1 MAKDRREQNSSQNYC
16 PSKRFNSILPIL
28 FTPFFT
34 LLFTSVQA
42 ETGQNEKF
50 KSNPFP
56 NPKTLMKLTTAAPST
71 ASAVVTAMSSNI
83 ANVVKFTAAPS
94 NEPLAERRQ
103 NVAWFAA
110 SYSDW
115 GFKYRSGSA
124 SIENGGFDCSGFVT
138 YVLNYFDIKTKR
150 TAAEQFNAGKQLPV
164 EQARPGD
171 LVFFGGK
178 RNVSHVAMVVSNDEK
193 GLVVVHSTN
202 TKGVTQENITESKYW
217 KPKLKDSAVNI
228 LGD

>member
-1 MAKDRREQNSSQNYC
+1 MAKDRREQNSSQNHC
-16 PSKRFNSILPIL
+16 PAKRLNSILPIL
-28 FTPFFT
+28 FTPIFT
-34 LLFTSVQA
+34 LLFLSAQA

-50 KSNPFP
+50 KNNPFP

-71 ASAVVTAMSSNI
+71 ASAVVTAVSSNI
-83 ANVVKFTAAPS
+83 AKAVKFTAAPS

-150 TAAEQFNAGKQLPV
+150 TAAEQFNEGRQLPV
-164 EQARPGD
+164 DQARPGD

>member
-1 MAKDRREQNSSQNYC
+1 MAKEGRAQALSQNHC
-16 PSKRFNSILPIL
+16 PTKRLNTILPIL
-28 FTPFFT
+28 FTSLFT
-34 LLFTSVQA
+34 LLFLSAQA

-50 KSNPFP
+50 KNNPFP
-56 NPKTLMKLTTAAPST
+56 NPKTLMKLTTTAPSMALVVLTAVSSNLAMAVKMAAAPS
-71 ASAVVTAMSSNI
+71 S
-83 ANVVKFTAAPS
+83 
-94 NEPLAERRQ
+94 EPLAERRQ

-150 TAAEQFNAGKQLPV
+150 TAAEQFTCGKQLPV

-178 RNVSHVAMVVSNDEK
+178 RNVSHVAMVVSNDKK

-202 TKGVTQENITESKYW
+202 TRGVTQENITESKYW
-217 KPKLKDSAVNI
+217 KHKLKDLAVNI

>member
-1 MAKDRREQNSSQNYC
+1 MVKEGHGRNSSQNHY
-16 PSKRFNSILPIL
+16 PTKRLTNILPIL
-28 FTPFFT
+28 FTSLFT
-34 LLFTSVQA
+34 LLFFSAQA
-42 ETGQNEKF
+42 GITGQNEKF
-50 KSNPFP
+50 NNNPFP
-56 NPKTLMKLTTAAPST
+56 NPKTLMKLTTAAPT
-71 ASAVVTAMSSNI
+71 AASAVIPSLSNVATA
-83 ANVVKFTAAPS
+83 VKYTTTP
-94 NEPLAERRQ
+94 NEPLSERRQ

-115 GFKYRSGSA
+115 GFKYQSGSA

-138 YVLNYFDIKTKR
+138 FVLTYFDIKTKR
-150 TAAEQFNAGKQLPV
+150 CAAEQYNEGKQLPV

-178 RNVSHVAMVVSNDEK
+178 RNVSHVAMVVTNDEK

-217 KPKLKDSAVNI
+217 KPKLKDMAVNI
-228 LGD
+228 IGD